1 MCSSSTPRRRKIK
14 PSDKIKAFLTSSILL
29 KSSSDCWA
37 SSYCTIQHVKVTN
50 QWIQKKIKHMALLRG
65 SPTLQ
70 YTINI
75 GPEDADDVKEIIAL
89 VLNMLRTWADGQTLQ
104 YKSPLNRHQFPMIHL
119 FQLVMLIIIVGLFR
133 WSHRKETSTLVFWL
147 K

>member
-1 MCSSSTPRRRKIK
+1 
-14 PSDKIKAFLTSSILL
+14 
-29 KSSSDCWA
+29 
-37 SSYCTIQHVKVTN
+37 
-50 QWIQKKIKHMALLRG
+50 MALLRG

-89 VLNMLRTWADGQTLQ
+89 VLNMNVSGQQRNGQTLQ

-119 FQLVMLIIIVGLFR
+119 FQLVMLIIVVGLFR
-133 WSHRKETSTLVFWL
+133 
-147 K
+147 